1 MSKFRAIKTSFNG
14 GEISKQLFGRV
25 DLESFIA
32 SNKQMK
38 NVLPTIYGS
47 AINRGG
53 TVFVN
58 DNIKHFFEVLQ
69 EVTGV
74 TNINCVSI
82 DYKFNRYVFGC
93 DDGYLV
99 RCDFD
104 FDNIVIK
111 QLTFGGVVIDD
122 IVQVAQSIWF
132 NDRNKYRLSTSTA
145 SYIYAPSDESWSNN
159 DLWADGE
166 DNKAE
171 KIFDLSPTVVGGTIT
186 DNNAVLVSFDGL
198 KLRFESATSGFGYNI
213 IASYVVSDNTTN
225 DFDGF
230 YIDDNNFVLR
240 NETSLFWYRNG
251 NVVSLGTV
259 TGNVVGAKL
268 QGDNVYV
275 YRYKQTDTKYY
286 IYCNIY
292 NTSGEL
298 VQEKTVAAFD
308 SDYGINKVIVA
319 GDRLL
324 CVGSIKS
331 VAVYRGT
338 IFDLDFTGT
347 CLDYEIDAVNNKI
360 VFCDG
365 SDNVHTVESYDYSDT
380 NTKRVLIP
388 FRVNKLINYVV
399 EFGNNVVRFYKNRQ
413 LVLNNDGTPY
423 EISSLYGINDLID
436 SEGKLKINYV
446 QSVDVLYICSKDFPI
461 QVLKR
466 YGDANWVI
474 EDFSMVGGPFGDI
487 NADKNKTLVSTQ
499 TEGLIT
505 VNAVNDAS
513 NLSMSNNFTEV
524 ANVYI
529 DDSDWKGNLTVWKLD
544 STTIYQSW
552 NFLSIEQAVGA
563 LLGTADGAN
572 FVVTYSGNTISVT
585 VKTSAGS
592 AYNGKTLLLRRFQ
605 KQQYVSSKTYTVKK
619 YESSASFSASSTP
632 VDVFTEHDVG
642 KLIRMNYTDSD
653 TKMWE
658 SGKSIT
664 SGAIRKSG
672 NNYYKATS
680 SGTTGQIKPVHTEG
694 SVSDG
699 GVTWLYLHSGYGV
712 GTIIEYVSSSQV
724 KVNADGY
731 FPDFTYG
738 TYLWELGIVGDGIY
752 PNCCAL
758 YKERF
763 VFSIS
768 TSNGTKICA
777 SCAGDY
783 NNFSD
788 NSFGDILPESAITVL
803 LQGNQESMVLWMA
816 AMNKLYIG
824 TACEEFIFGEQTIA
838 EVLSPTNVMCVKVSS
853 LGSAAIMPLHILDE
867 LFFVSNNEKQIAN
880 FTYIS
885 ERDSFRPTNI
895 SVMFEHL
902 LHNGVKCWAYTCEPY
917 KTIWFSDKEGN
928 LRSVSYDAD
937 NKVCAGARHDVGGKI
952 VSLAVIPEPNGNYDE
967 LWMIVERVV
976 AGQTVYYTER
986 LSWGLPQ
993 EDVTDEYKNKYQIYS
1008 DCAKVFEFD
1017 ELTSEIGGLYFLE
1030 GKTVKVLVDG
1040 KVQTD
1045 KTVVDGTITLD
1056 DAGKVVVVGVGYNWL
1071 IETLYINIG
1080 ANDGTAQGLP
1090 QRVSKLIARVINT
1103 RYFKAKAS
1111 GGNRYDFVCDKD
1123 ELTDDDFK
1131 IHLPSDYS
1139 RQMTMFFEGDKP
1151 VSCCILMLVGEM
1163 RTFQ

>member
-58 DNIKHFFEVLQ
+58 DNIKHFWEALQ
-69 EVTGV
+69 EVTGA

-82 DYKFNRYVFGC
+82 DYGFSHYVFGC
-93 DDGYLV
+93 DNGYLV

-104 FDNIVIK
+104 FSNIVIK
-111 QLTFGGVVIDD
+111 QLERDGAIGD
-122 IVQVAQSIWF
+122 ILSVAQTSWY
-132 NDRNKYRLSTSTA
+132 NDRNSYKVSTTA
-145 SYIYAPSDESWSNN
+145 GSYLYIPEDALWSNN
-159 DLWADGE
+159 NAIIPIVDRLYEKLIDGE
-166 DNKAE
+166 MV
-171 KIFDLSPTVVGGTIT
+171 KIGTDIR
-186 DNNAVLVSFDGL
+186 NSGNIYSFDGL
-198 KLRFESATSGFGYNI
+198 KFRVSQIRLDGSFDITDTVDI
-213 IASYVVSDNTTN
+213 SDNSTN

-230 YIDDNNFVLR
+230 YIGNAHYIVR
-240 NETSLFWYRNG
+240 NENNLWLVYYYDSPHG
-251 NVVSLGTV
+251 IAVSLGTNAAAV
-259 TGNVVGAKL
+259 IGAKL
-268 QGDNVYV
+268 DGDDNVCV
-275 YRYKQTDTKYY
+275 FVYKQIDGKYC
-286 IYCNIY
+286 ICADIY
-292 NTSGEL
+292 NKTDGSL
-298 VQEKTVAAFD
+298 VQEKVIASYD
-308 SDYGINKVIVA
+308 SDIGTNKAIVTGDKVIF
-319 GDRLL
+319 
-324 CVGSIKS
+324 VGSTKS
-331 VAVYRGT
+331 VCLYKNTV
-338 IFDLDFTGT
+338 FNLDFAAT
-347 CLDYEIDAVNNKI
+347 CLNYEINVTNDKI
-360 VFCDG
+360 LYCTGGD
-365 SDNVHTVESYDYSDT
+365 DVHILTGYNYADV

-474 EDFSMVGGPFGDI
+474 EDFSMVGGPFGDTNSNKAISLTCSGGTGVQTVNATKADYQCTITASTSSESTLITWYLDNVSISQATKKVTI
-487 NADKNKTLVSTQ
+487 NNIVDLLYSSANGSDFVITTDGNK
-499 TEGLIT
+499 IT
-505 VNAVNDAS
+505 VNATAAGYANKVLKLKVGSSGGGHGSTPPTPSGGTSYTKTAT
-513 NLSMSNNFTEV
+513 FT
-524 ANVYI
+524 
-529 DDSDWKGNLTVWKLD
+529 G
-544 STTIYQSW
+544 
-552 NFLSIEQAVGA
+552 G
-563 LLGTADGAN
+563 
-572 FVVTYSGNTISVT
+572 
-585 VKTSAGS
+585 
-592 AYNGKTLLLRRFQ
+592 
-605 KQQYVSSKTYTVKK
+605 
-619 YESSASFSASSTP
+619 SST
-632 VDVFTEHDVG
+632 DVFVESDAG
-642 KLIRMNYTDSD
+642 KLIRLNYVD
-653 TKMWE
+653 TNTVMWE

-694 SVSDG
+694 TVSDG
-699 GVTWLYLHSGYGV
+699 GVNWKYLHSGYGI
-712 GTIIEYVSSSQV
+712 GTIVEVVSASQV
-724 KVNADGY
+724 KVNVDGY
-731 FPDFTYG
+731 MPDLSGG
-738 TYLWELGIVGDGIY
+738 TNLWELGIVGGGVY

-788 NSFGDILPESAITVL
+788 NSYGDILPENAITVL

-902 LHNGVKCWAYTCEPY
+902 LYNGVKCWAYTCEPY

-993 EDVTDEYKNKYQIYS
+993 ENVTDEYKNKYQIYS
-1008 DCAKVFEFD
+1008 DCAKVVEFD
-1017 ELTSEIGGLYFLE
+1017 DDVSEVGGLYFLE

-1045 KTVVDGTITLD
+1045 KTVVDGSITLD
-1056 DAGKVVVVGVGYNWL
+1056 DAGKVVVVGAGYNWL

-1123 ELTDDDFK
+1123 ELTDDDFE
-1131 IHLPSDYS
+1131 IHLPSEYS
-1139 RQMTMFFEGDKP
+1139 RKMTMFFEGDKP
-1151 VSCCILMLVGEM
+1151 VSCCLLMLVGEM
-1163 RTFQ
+1163 RTYQ